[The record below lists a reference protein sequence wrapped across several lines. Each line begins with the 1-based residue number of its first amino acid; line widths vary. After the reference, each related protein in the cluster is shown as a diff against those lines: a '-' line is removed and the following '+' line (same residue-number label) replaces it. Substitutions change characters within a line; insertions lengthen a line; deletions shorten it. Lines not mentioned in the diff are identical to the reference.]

1 VEAARYNLSYNPHH
15 ILYDTHS
22 PTVQLQL
29 ADGSSWN
36 PLKYC
41 GSIWSIIFAIQS
53 VDRLQL
59 EPLASYNGMVAFI
72 AMLGTRWRTL

>member
-36 PLKYC
+36 PL
-41 GSIWSIIFAIQS
+41 
-53 VDRLQL
+53 R
-59 EPLASYNGMVAFI
+59 VANIVEVF
-72 AMLGTRWRTL
+72 GQ